1 DLETLL
7 IDHKVVMNAK
17 DPNAST
23 PLWETLLFSF
33 GPTIL
38 LVIGFLYLSRRAAAA
53 GAGGILGSFGQ
64 SRARLYDA
72 EKPSVT
78 FADVAGIDEVKADL
92 QEVVDFLREPQKY
105 QRLGG
110 NDEQEQTLN
119 QILTEMDGFDSREGV
134 IVLAATNRA
143 DVLDPALLRPGRF
156 DRRVTVQPPDR
167 RGRAAILRIHS
178 RHVVLAPDVD
188 LDQV

>member
-1 DLETLL
+1 IL
-7 IDHKVVMNAK
+7 IDDLDA
-17 DPNAST
+17 
-23 PLWETLLFSF
+23 
-33 GPTIL
+33 
-38 LVIGFLYLSRRAAAA
+38 IGRSRAAA
-53 GAGGILGSFGQ
+53 
-64 SRARLYDA
+64 
-72 EKPSVT
+72 
-78 FADVAGIDEVKADL
+78 
-92 QEVVDFLREPQKY
+92 LRV
-105 QRLGG
+105 GG

-167 RGRAAILRIHS
+167 RGRAEILRLHS

-188 LDQV
+188 LDPVASQPPGLVGADLKNLVNAAAPGAARTGDS